1 MSDEI
6 TTVHR
11 NENGRQRTEK
21 RVPHAGEV
29 YAFEAEGGSEYQ
41 LQSHDAAPSAVLNE
55 LLDHLG
61 EEESVDAEETTAET
75 DTEAPTDREAS
86 EDE

>member
-11 NENGRQRTEK
+11 NVNGRQRTEK
-21 RVPHAGEV
+21 RVPHDGEV
-29 YAFEAEGGSEYQ
+29 YAFEAEGGSEYE
-41 LQSHDAAPSAVLNE
+41 LVSHDSASSAVLDE

-61 EEESVDAEETTAET
+61 EEESVDAEERTSTIN
-75 DTEAPTDREAS
+75 AS
-86 EDE
+86 DE